1 MTDAP
6 LLVAHDLRI
15 DVDGAIAIEGAS
27 FESRGGS
34 VALMGDA
41 DGLIAAI
48 AGKATVRSG
57 ALLVLGS
64 DVERRA
70 HFAASVVGLAP
81 LDPPLPPRWTARE
94 YLAWGARL
102 AGSTKVAAQKEA
114 LATLSDLG
122 LGGLGAKHLEELTL
136 AERRALVLAQAVVTK
151 PAVLIA
157 SAPLSGLSGPDA
169 PYVAAV
175 LDAATRHRKWIIS
188 LSNPHAGSP
197 ENGLATTADDVLVF
211 ASARLLRHGK
221 LQRIEDGTIGYTL
234 MLRGEVAAFRDA
246 LRQRGVELSGGPH
259 RFFLELPPEVRA
271 QDLLMLSLEVGAP
284 IIELVPR
291 ILLPP

>member
-1 MTDAP
+1 MSNAP
-6 LLVAHDLRI
+6 LLAAENLRI
-15 DVDGAIAIEGAS
+15 DLDGAVAIEGAS
-27 FESRGGS
+27 FESRGNS
-34 VALMGDA
+34 VVLLGDA
-41 DGLIAAI
+41 DGLVAAI

-57 ALLVLGS
+57 TLALLGS

-70 HFAASVVGLAP
+70 HLEPSVVGLAP

-94 YLAWGARL
+94 YLVWGARL
-102 AGSTKVAAQKEA
+102 AGSNRAAAQKEA

-122 LGGLGAKHLEELTL
+122 LEALTTKLLEELTL
-136 AERRALVLAQAVVTK
+136 GERRALVLAQAVAAK

-157 SAPLSGLSGPDA
+157 SAPLTGLSGPDA
-169 PYVAAV
+169 PFVAAV
-175 LDAATRHRKWIIS
+175 LAAATRHRKWIIS

-197 ENGLATTADDVLVF
+197 ENVLATAADDVLVF
-211 ASARLLRHGK
+211 ASGRLLRHGK

-246 LRQRGVELSGGPH
+246 LHQRGVELSGGPH

-271 QDLLMLSLEVGAP
+271 QDLLMISLEVGAP